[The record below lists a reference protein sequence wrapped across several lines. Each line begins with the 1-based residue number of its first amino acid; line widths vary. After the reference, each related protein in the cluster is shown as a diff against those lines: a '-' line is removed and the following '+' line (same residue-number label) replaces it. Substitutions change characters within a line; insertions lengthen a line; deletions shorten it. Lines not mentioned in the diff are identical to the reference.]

1 MPVVIFSKKLTGAGL
16 LVLLLCDLII
26 FQSVLAVWCN
36 KINCVKD
43 LSFQLCLQ
51 FYRSAGSLVHLQ
63 LGSVICVLSIV
74 VMHCSVDSL
83 ELPSLFFLLIIIKKK
98 NQKSPIDLNSCLDF
112 VISFTM
118 GFFSFCVLAE
128 GYTCLLFLSRISQ
141 AMFMWRLIIELF
153 S

>member
-1 MPVVIFSKKLTGAGL
+1 MIFSKLTGAGL

-98 NQKSPIDLNSCLDF
+98 KKTEKPN
-112 VISFTM
+112 
-118 GFFSFCVLAE
+118 
-128 GYTCLLFLSRISQ
+128 
-141 AMFMWRLIIELF
+141 
-153 S
+153 